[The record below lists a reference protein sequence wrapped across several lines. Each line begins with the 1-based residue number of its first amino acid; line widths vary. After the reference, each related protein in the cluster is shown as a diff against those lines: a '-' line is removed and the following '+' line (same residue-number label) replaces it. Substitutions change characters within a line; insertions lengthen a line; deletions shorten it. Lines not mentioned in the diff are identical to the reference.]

1 MKKQKKKQQ
10 KKQPYTIQ
18 VDDRHSQRIREYIQ
32 KNKETTGRSKRVIAT
47 ELLLTGMSHNRLK
60 EQQNNE
66 KRID

>member
-1 MKKQKKKQQ
+1 MKKQK

-47 ELLLTGMSHNRLK
+47 ELLLTGIELCNKKQRS
-60 EQQNNE
+60 QNDE
-66 KRID
+66 